1 MSIARGMLTAG
12 ADTTSAE
19 ADEELRGICALVEAN
34 QWQDA
39 LGNGRFIRTLA
50 ENARALRDLRLAER
64 HAQADPSADEL
75 TELTAADLT
84 AAFADIQEGRAL
96 RPAPAA

>member
-1 MSIARGMLTAG
+1 MLTAG
-12 ADTTSAE
+12 ADTASAE
-19 ADEELRGICALVEAN
+19 ADEELRDICAVVAAN

-50 ENARALRDLRLAER
+50 ENARALRDLRLADR
-64 HAQADPSADEL
+64 YDKADPPADEL
-75 TELTAADLT
+75 TKLTAADLKD
-84 AAFADIQEGRAL
+84 AFADIQEGHAL

>member
-1 MSIARGMLTAG
+1 
-12 ADTTSAE
+12 
-19 ADEELRGICALVEAN
+19 VAN
-34 QWQDA
+34 HWQDA

-64 HAQADPSADEL
+64 HAKADPTVSEL
-75 TELTAADLT
+75 TELTAADLK
-84 AAFADIQEGRAL
+84 AAFADIQEGHAL

>member
-1 MSIARGMLTAG
+1 M
-12 ADTTSAE
+12 
-19 ADEELRGICALVEAN
+19 AN
-34 QWQDA
+34 A

-84 AAFADIQEGRAL
+84 AASPTSKRAAPSPP
-96 RPAPAA
+96 RPRRLTARPSSSACQDWLSRIFLKLMLPV